1 MSVVYISGF
10 IFQLCMMIFA
20 YSAGFHFDIY
30 VAFCKVNFDTLSM
43 FFDYD
48 SCEVFCARFGFHVVW
63 FRTRVMFNAGLQ
75 YASLFFGGRPFS
87 LR

>member
-10 IFQLCMMIFA
+10 IFQLCMMILA

-30 VAFCKVNFDTLSM
+30 IAFCKVNFDTLLM

-48 SCEVFCARFGFHVVW
+48 SCEVFCA
-63 FRTRVMFNAGLQ
+63 
-75 YASLFFGGRPFS
+75 
-87 LR
+87 